1 MLVIVS
7 VIGPANPVFGVSPS
21 SSTVSHVQPPF
32 TKPLNTL
39 KMLRSLS
46 LRALR
51 VPSPR
56 SFDLQCRASYSTS
69 NSPITSSQR
78 YTLPHIPEL
87 YDPNF
92 LDALLPPNSS
102 TLEPKT
108 AHLSST
114 NSNSGDNGP
123 RNAMVDALE
132 TTTHRAFTQNLA
144 PAFSSTLSPTL
155 DAFNALNK
163 YCYNKEL
170 NDSLTRAW
178 KEDAGLTLRLIWQL
192 RSIHEGKSER
202 NAFYRAFGWLYE
214 NHPRTAILN
223 LHMLVA
229 GVCPNKTQ
237 PELRR
242 SHGYWK
248 DLLNILGL
256 ATTAEFPAHRP
267 TFLYPLRTPRKGAD
281 LVNAGRETLDP
292 VEASK
297 YRARMAEMRYGNL
310 HRKLEDK
317 KFRALYVAV
326 ARLLSEKL
334 LEDLRV
340 LEEIEGTDLTPD
352 RLHELVRQISLVGKW
367 APSPGASHDRH
378 TNIGS
383 AIALLIHHRRS
394 EIPSFTFPSALES
407 SPASTLSTDRPGLTI
422 LRSYFCRWI
431 LRRLR
436 EITHVTEPLMSSNKW
451 TSIRYHRVPSRC
463 MNRNM
468 AHFFRHDPDGFEKYL
483 LDVESGKKQISGAT
497 LLPDELA
504 SKAIK
509 LGWAIQQAETPGK
522 TQLEDKLRQIR
533 AQLAPTQLR
542 VVEAQWEAMIER
554 LRESGSLE
562 NSMAICDVSGSMG
575 YLHDGRGPLV
585 TALALSLILKRLA
598 KPPFDRGFI
607 TFSEN
612 PKFVKVQEG
621 KGLYDTFL
629 AMSAVGDWG
638 YNTDFEKVF
647 LGLILPL
654 AVKHK
659 VPRDQM
665 VKRLFV
671 FSDMQFD
678 EARTRAH
685 EVSGSQN
692 WAEVNHAG
700 EWKTNYDVVKAHFE
714 RAGYDM
720 PEIVYWDLGNYGTV
734 EVDGEREGVAIMNGS
749 SPNLLKVFM
758 GEEADAEGEVPSQ
771 KEKIKEVF
779 NPINVMKKAVMKECF
794 DGLVV
799 VD

>member
-1 MLVIVS
+1 
-7 VIGPANPVFGVSPS
+7 
-21 SSTVSHVQPPF
+21 
-32 TKPLNTL
+32 
-39 KMLRSLS
+39 
-46 LRALR
+46 
-51 VPSPR
+51 
-56 SFDLQCRASYSTS
+56 
-69 NSPITSSQR
+69 
-78 YTLPHIPEL
+78 
-87 YDPNF
+87 
-92 LDALLPPNSS
+92 
-102 TLEPKT
+102 
-108 AHLSST
+108 
-114 NSNSGDNGP
+114 
-123 RNAMVDALE
+123 MVDALE
-132 TTTHRAFTQNLA
+132 TTTHWTFTQNLA

-163 YCYNKEL
+163 YCCNKEL
-170 NDSLTRAW
+170 EGSLTKAW

-214 NHPRTAILN
+214 HHPRTAILN

-229 GVCPNKTQ
+229 GVCPSKTR

-256 ATTAEFPAHRP
+256 AATDGFPEYRP
-267 TFLYPLRTPRKGAD
+267 TFLYPLRAPRKGAN
-281 LVNAGRETLDP
+281 LVKAGRETLDP
-292 VEASK
+292 VEASN
-297 YRARMAEMRYGNL
+297 YRARMAEIRYENL
-310 HRKLEDK
+310 NRKLGDK

-340 LEEIEGTDLTPD
+340 FEEIKGSDLTPE
-352 RLHELVRQISLVGKW
+352 RIRELVHQISLVGKW
-367 APSPGASHDRH
+367 APSPGASHDKH
-378 TNIGS
+378 TNINS
-383 AIALLIHHRRS
+383 AIALLVHHRRS

-407 SPASTLSTDRPGLTI
+407 SSASTLSTDRPGLTI
-422 LRSYFCRWI
+422 LRSYFSRWI

-436 EITHVTEPLMSSNKW
+436 EITHVTEPLMSSNQW

-468 AHFFRHDPDGFEKYL
+468 AHFFRHDSDGFEKYL
-483 LDVESGKKQISGAT
+483 LDVEPGKKQISGAT

-504 SKAIK
+504 RSAIK
-509 LGWAIQQAETPGK
+509 LGWAIQQTEAAPGK
-522 TQLEDKLRQIR
+522 TQLEAKLRQIR
-533 AQLAPTQLR
+533 AQIAPTQLR
-542 VVEAQWEAMIER
+542 VVEAQWEAMVER

-585 TALALSLILKRLA
+585 TALALSLILTRLA

-612 PKFVKVQEG
+612 PRFVKVQKG
-621 KGLYDTFL
+621 KGLYDTFS
-629 AMSAVGDWG
+629 AMSAVNDWG
-638 YNTDFEKVF
+638 CNTDFEKVF

-678 EARTRAH
+678 EARTLSH
-685 EVSGSQN
+685 EVSRSQS
-692 WAEVNHAG
+692 WAEVNQAD
-700 EWKTNYDVVKAHFE
+700 EWKTNHDVVKAHYE
-714 RAGYDM
+714 RAEYDI
-720 PEIVYWDLGNYGTV
+720 PEIIYWDLASYGTV
-734 EVDGEREGVAIMNGS
+734 EVDGEREGVAMMNGS

-758 GEEADAEGEVPSQ
+758 GEGVDAEGDALGQ
-771 KEKIKEVF
+771 KEKVKEVF